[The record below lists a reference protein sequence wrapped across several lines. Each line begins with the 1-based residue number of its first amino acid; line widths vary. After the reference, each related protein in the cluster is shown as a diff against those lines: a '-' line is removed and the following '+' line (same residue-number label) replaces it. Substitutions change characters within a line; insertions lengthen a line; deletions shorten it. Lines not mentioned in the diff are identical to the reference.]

1 MRQTVRVDY
10 CFLIWHS
17 HNSLCLC
24 DCASSM
30 IPILSFCFYFAV
42 RLRRHYFSLLREKN
56 SPQGTF
62 HPKRSFI
69 QREVSPQGKFYPEGR
84 FTPRE
89 VSPQGTFH
97 PQRPFT
103 SKKNLQIYLACV
115 YFFCT
120 TYFRLPCC
128 ETSLEVKYHRLWESL
143 FTFLSRIPVV
153 LSSERFVSLSR
164 SLENAK
170 HRSSLTHRTSNW
182 CLADEQQECGR
193 PVQHHHADN
202 VSRQQVERVARRA
215 TKSFSVNCRL
225 KRQRLISAGE
235 KKKKNELTII

>member
-103 SKKNLQIYLACV
+103 SKKKL
-115 YFFCT
+115 T
-120 TYFRLPCC
+120 DLPRMC
-128 ETSLEVKYHRLWESL
+128 L
-143 FTFLSRIPVV
+143 FLLYNI
-153 LSSERFVSLSR
+153 LSSPL
-164 SLENAK
+164 L
-170 HRSSLTHRTSNW
+170 W
-182 CLADEQQECGR
+182 
-193 PVQHHHADN
+193 N
-202 VSRQQVERVARRA
+202 VAWSEISPTLR
-215 TKSFSVNCRL
+215 KPFHFSVKDSCCTFFGTFCFFIKIPWKCKTPL
-225 KRQRLISAGE
+225 FSHPSHK
-235 KKKKNELTII
+235 